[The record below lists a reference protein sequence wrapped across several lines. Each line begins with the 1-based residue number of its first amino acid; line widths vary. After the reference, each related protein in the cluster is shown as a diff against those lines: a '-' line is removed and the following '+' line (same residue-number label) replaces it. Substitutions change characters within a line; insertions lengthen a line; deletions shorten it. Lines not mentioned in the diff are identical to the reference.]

1 MPRQRASLRSSV
13 VCVCVCVCCVCAL
26 PTCISAARRLPLVSS
41 LRSRGFRALLR
52 PTLLLLT
59 AALLAATAQRADA
72 AERKSECIA
81 ITKSLRALKATM
93 EGIRGAQ
100 AAGGRGASGAW
111 SDESDGAALGTPA
124 RGAAARAPPRTPSR
138 APARAL
144 ALVRTPTR
152 VRTPG
157 GGGGGAEAITSQL
170 FRGENLTML
179 LRHALTPSARNPS
192 PKILMICC
200 VAACRRWRRMT
211 IDSLRFATE
220 CTQIT
225 LKSAAE
231 QAVDRAQISEV
242 QRLLRSVDAAQAA
255 LRAHLAVAQRALRG
269 SGGAA
274 AEERLTR
281 WAEDAA
287 ALVARTRRVA
297 EACDGKG
304 DA

>member
-1 MPRQRASLRSSV
+1 MKPM
-13 VCVCVCVCCVCAL
+13 
-26 PTCISAARRLPLVSS
+26 TSAARLKLVVIANAATPKPHIFFPCSTLVPTRRTTS
-41 LRSRGFRALLR
+41 GLDS
-52 PTLLLLT
+52 PTLLM
-59 AALLAATAQRADA
+59 AAT
-72 AERKSECIA
+72 
-81 ITKSLRALKATM
+81 
-93 EGIRGAQ
+93 
-100 AAGGRGASGAW
+100 
-111 SDESDGAALGTPA
+111 TP
-124 RGAAARAPPRTPSR
+124 
-138 APARAL
+138 
-144 ALVRTPTR
+144 
-152 VRTPG
+152 
-157 GGGGGAEAITSQL
+157 EAITSQL